1 MIQNST
7 PESAGISRKNVEA
20 FMAEMQKNRI
30 NLHSVLMLRG
40 DKLFFEKYW
49 FPYTA
54 DTPHRMYSVT
64 KSFVAVAIGCLIDD
78 GKLHLDD
85 CIVDFFPDKLPAEVD
100 PFLRKQTIR
109 DMLTMRTCFE
119 GFSWFFPEVTDR
131 VKFYFSQKPVK
142 VPGTIFNYD
151 SCGSYVLGVLVERL
165 SGMSLLEYLRQKV
178 LNVIGGFENAEMLLT
193 PDGTSW
199 GDSAL
204 ICTPRALLHFA
215 KFVMNLGNWEGQ
227 QLMDADYLKQAT
239 TKQTDN
245 NCTDNVNY
253 DRWGYG
259 YQIWMQQRNSFF
271 LHGMGGQFAVCVP
284 DKELVFVCTAD
295 VQLTDQEDKAIIHRA
310 VFEHIV
316 DGLDGNTPAAGTFDL
331 EAPLAL
337 SVARGKTGSLFQSVI
352 NGTVFNCRENPMG
365 ITEFSILF
373 GEDGNGVFSYV
384 NTQGRKALPFGMGKN
399 VFCKFPQ
406 FGYSQ
411 NYGNTVTTNGFLYN
425 CAVSA
430 GWVMERQLQ
439 IRVQVIDKYLGVLI
453 ITIDFRDRDSVSI
466 QMCKS
471 AENFLNEYEGFLI
484 GVRREDTMRSGM
496 ESSPARPY

>member
-7 PESAGISRKNVEA
+7 PESVGLSRRDIEA
-20 FMAEMQKNRI
+20 FMAEMQQNRI

-49 FPYTA
+49 APYTS

-78 GKLHLDD
+78 GLLRLDD
-85 CIVDFFPDKLPAEVD
+85 CIADFFPDKLPPEPD
-100 PFLRKQTIR
+100 PLLKRQTIR

-119 GFSWFFPEVTDR
+119 GFGWFLPEVTDR

-165 SGMSLLEYLRQKV
+165 SGMSLLEYLRRKI
-178 LNVIGGFENAEMLLT
+178 LDTIGGFENAEMLLT

-204 ICTPRALLHFA
+204 ICTPRALLNFA
-215 KFVMNLGNWEGQ
+215 KFVMNLGYWEGNR
-227 QLMDADYLKQAT
+227 LLSAEYLKQAT

-245 NCTDNVNY
+245 CCTDSVNY
-253 DRWGYG
+253 NRWGYG
-259 YQIWMQQRNSFF
+259 YQIWMQQGSSFYF
-271 LHGMGGQFAVCVP
+271 NGMGGQFAICVP
-284 DKELVFVCTAD
+284 DKNLIFVCTAD
-295 VQLTDQEDKAIIHRA
+295 VQLTASEDKATIHRA

-316 DGLDGNTPAAGTFDL
+316 NRLDGNIPSAGEFDL
-331 EAPLAL
+331 DAPLSL
-337 SVARGKTGSLFQSVI
+337 SIARGKKDSSFKSEVDGA
-352 NGTVFNCRENPMG
+352 VFDCRENRMG
-365 ITEFSILF
+365 IEEFSISF
-373 GEDGNGVFSYV
+373 GKDGNGTFLYR
-384 NTQGRKALPFGMGKN
+384 NAQGEKKLPFGIGNN

-406 FGYSQ
+406 FGYSDQ
-411 NYGNTVTTNGFLYN
+411 YGNTVTTNGFLYD

-439 IRVQVIDKYLGVLI
+439 IRVQVIDRYLGVLI
-453 ITIDFRDRDSVSI
+453 ITIDFRDRDSASI

-484 GVRREDTMRSGM
+484 GNRRADSV
-496 ESSPARPY
+496 P